1 MSDSQAPVNPEEPV
15 IEILENEPIK
25 TESNAEAKVG
35 KQKKRDHNRAFW
47 PILLILVGVILLF
60 QNLGLGLQ
68 NFNWWALFIF
78 IPVAGALSAAWGDF
92 RKSGKLDGKVR
103 NSLGSALVI
112 GTVGVLLLVGANWS
126 NWWPLMLISPGI
138 SMMLSGV
145 GQVDPVK
152 HKNVVAWTSFNI
164 WAGAALVLLGTGFLA
179 TNLPIESITAYLEGW
194 RWWAAPILL
203 VAVGAFVNATIV
215 CARNEWQMNWTTWA
229 FVGMGAA
236 IGATGLFALFNL
248 QWSLLGPVILIA
260 AGIVILSKIFIK
272 K

>member
-1 MSDSQAPVNPEEPV
+1 MINPEVPVNPEEPV
-15 IEILENEPIK
+15 IEIIENAPVQ
-25 TESNAEAKVG
+25 TEASAEATIG

-60 QNLGLGLQ
+60 QNLGWGLQ
-68 NFNWWALFIF
+68 HFNWWALFIF
-78 IPVAGALSAAWGDF
+78 IPVAAALSAAWGDF
-92 RKSGKLDGKVR
+92 RKSGKFDGKVR
-103 NSLGSALVI
+103 NSIGSALVV

-126 NWWPLMLISPGI
+126 QWWPLMVITPGI

-145 GQVDPVK
+145 GQVDALK
-152 HKNVVAWTSFNI
+152 HKNIVAWTSFNI
-164 WAGAALVLLGTGFLA
+164 WTGAALVLLGTGFLA
-179 TNLPIESITAYLEGW
+179 LKLPIDSLTGYLEGW
-194 RWWAAPILL
+194 RWWALPILL
-203 VAVGAFVNATIV
+203 AAVGAFVNATIV

-229 FVGMGAA
+229 FIGIGAA

-260 AGIVILSKIFIK
+260 VGVVVLSKIFIK